1 VTHAERES
9 GLTARPRGEQHA
21 HIFPVAAGRDGGLP
35 KEVLMTELFRPDITT
50 LLEGAG
56 ITVAKSGFRIA
67 LVLIAAYLGV
77 RFLRIALRRLEE
89 VLVRTGER
97 SEVVPG
103 ATRKRV
109 TTLTG
114 LLLTLS
120 LVAVWA
126 IAIVIC
132 LDQIGLDVTP
142 ILAGAG
148 IVGLAVGF
156 GAQNLVRDVIGGFFL
171 VLENQVRVGDVA
183 VVNGTGGLVEA
194 ITFRTIV
201 LRDLAGVVHVFPN
214 GAITTLANMTMGWSG
229 YVIDVGVAYR
239 EDTDRVVEIMTEVAE
254 DLRKDPRFGPPILEP
269 IEIFG
274 VDDFRES
281 EVTIKARL
289 KTLPIQQWSV
299 GREYRR
305 RLKKAFDAHGI
316 EIPFP
321 HRALYMGSASGPFEV
336 MLRTAPAD
344 ANGRPGGPS
353 EPAQP

>member
-1 VTHAERES
+1 M
-9 GLTARPRGEQHA
+9 G
-21 HIFPVAAGRDGGLP
+21 
-35 KEVLMTELFRPDITT
+35 
-50 LLEGAG
+50 
-56 ITVAKSGFRIA
+56 
-67 LVLIAAYLGV
+67 
-77 RFLRIALRRLEE
+77 RLEE
-89 VLVRTGER
+89 ALIRAGEKTELV
-97 SEVVPG
+97 SG

-126 IAIVIC
+126 VVTVIC
-132 LDQIGLDVTP
+132 LEQVGLDVTP

-156 GAQNLVRDVIGGFFL
+156 GAQNLVRDVISGFFL

-201 LRDLAGVVHVFPN
+201 LRDLAGVVHVIPN
-214 GAITTLANMTMGWSG
+214 GAITTLANMTKGWSG
-229 YVIDVGVAYR
+229 YVVDVGVAYK
-239 EDTDRVVEIMTEVAE
+239 EDTDRVVEVMREVGE
-254 DLRKDPRFGPPILEP
+254 DLRKDPRLGASILEP
-269 IEIFG
+269 IEVFG
-274 VDDFRES
+274 VDDFKAS

-289 KTLPIQQWSV
+289 KTMPMRQWDV

-305 RLKKAFDAHGI
+305 RLKKAFDARGI

-321 HRALYMGSASGPFEV
+321 HRSLSMGTASGPFEV
-336 MLRTAPAD
+336 MLRTAPAA
-344 ANGRPGGPS
+344 ANGGRFSPPRG
-353 EPAQP
+353 

>member
-1 VTHAERES
+1 MTEWFRQDLAPLALSTGTSIAQS
-9 GLTARPRGEQHA
+9 GL
-21 HIFPVAAGRDGGLP
+21 
-35 KEVLMTELFRPDITT
+35 
-50 LLEGAG
+50 
-56 ITVAKSGFRIA
+56 RIL
-67 LVLIAAYLGV
+67 LVLLAGYVSV
-77 RFLRIALRRLEE
+77 RFLRIAVRRLEE
-89 VLVRTGER
+89 LLIRAGEKT
-97 SEVVPG
+97 ELVPG

-120 LVAVWA
+120 LVVVWS
-126 IAIVIC
+126 IVVVIC
-132 LDQIGLDVTP
+132 LAQIGLDVTP

-156 GAQNLVRDVIGGFFL
+156 GAQNLVRDVITGFFL

-214 GAITTLANMTMGWSG
+214 GAITTLANMTKNWSG
-229 YVIDVGVAYR
+229 YVIDVGVAYK

-254 DLRKDPRFGPPILEP
+254 DLRKDPRFGPSILEP

-274 VDDFRES
+274 VDDFKES

-289 KTLPIQQWSV
+289 KTLPIQQWNV

-305 RLKKAFDAHGI
+305 RLKKAFDARGI

-321 HRALYMGSASGPFEV
+321 HRSLYVGTASGPLEV
-336 MLRTAPAD
+336 MVRPAPAA
-344 ANGRPGGPS
+344 ANGAGAPTPT
-353 EPAQP
+353 P

>member
-1 VTHAERES
+1 
-9 GLTARPRGEQHA
+9 
-21 HIFPVAAGRDGGLP
+21 
-35 KEVLMTELFRPDITT
+35 MTELFKQDIAALIVSATT
-50 LLEGAG
+50 SVAQAG
-56 ITVAKSGFRIA
+56 LRIV
-67 LVLIAAYLGV
+67 LVLVAGYVAV
-77 RFLRIALRRLEE
+77 RFLHVAMRRLEDMMI
-89 VLVRTGER
+89 RAGER
-97 SEVVPG
+97 SELVPG

-120 LVAVWA
+120 LVAIWA
-126 IAIVIC
+126 VVAVIC

-201 LRDLAGVVHVFPN
+201 LRDLAGVVHVVPN
-214 GAITTLANMTMGWSG
+214 GAITTLANMTKGWSG
-229 YVIDVGVAYR
+229 YVVDVGVAYK
-239 EDTDRVVEIMTEVAE
+239 EDTDRVVEVMIEVAE
-254 DLRKDPRFGPPILEP
+254 DLRKDARFGTAMLEP

-274 VDDFRES
+274 VDDFKES

-289 KTLPIQQWSV
+289 KTLPLQQWNV

-305 RLKKAFDAHGI
+305 RLKKAFDARGI

-321 HRALYMGSASGPFEV
+321 HRSLYMGTESGPLQV
-336 MLRTAPAD
+336 LLRRAPA
-344 ANGRPGGPS
+344 ATNSARAHTPTP
-353 EPAQP
+353 